1 VIHWEQATSR
11 LFRALRLETIRSKLL
26 AVAVLAT
33 LIPSVTTA
41 YLSYQQ
47 NKRSL
52 TEKIGQALRTSS
64 SQASRELDLWLKDRL
79 IDLRVFAN
87 SEVSENL
94 ALLRPGGGG
103 GAAQAHMSDYLNSV
117 RGRFLDYEEL
127 MVLDAQGREVAS
139 SGKRGGPPRFPTNWL
154 LDIKGNS
161 SVMGA
166 PYRDDQLG
174 KTVMMLAVPI
184 HQAGGRLLGAIAARV
199 NLTTVGEILMHS
211 SPGEGG
217 EVYLVVAGGGLI
229 TTTPSGSAEL
239 GKGSLSA
246 EASKSML
253 VHEGLAV
260 EYANYKS
267 EEALGALNRIPLLG
281 WSAVAEIPSAQA
293 YQQVNHL
300 RNVTMGI
307 VAALLLGV
315 GLLAYFLGMVIIR
328 PLDRLTK
335 GAAEVAGGD
344 LAVDLPVVGGGEVAD
359 LTKVFNHMVDR
370 LRQGRE
376 ELERLSV
383 TDGLTGLFNRRHLI
397 EHLASEVS
405 RSRRNHHSFAVLMM
419 DVDHFKTYND
429 THGHLAG
436 DEVLVRVSR
445 ILRESIRD
453 IDFPT
458 RYGGEEFLVLLP
470 ETSLDRAVEV
480 AERIRTRLA
489 SETFAG
495 GRITL
500 SAGVASFP
508 EFGETA
514 EAVIMCAD
522 VALYE
527 AKREGRD
534 RVVRAS
540 SQQAPL
546 AVKASA

>member
-41 YLSYQQ
+41 YLSYEQ

-94 ALLRPGGGG
+94 ALLRPGGAGG
-103 GAAQAHMSDYLNSV
+103 PAQARMSDYLNSV
-117 RGRFLDYEEL
+117 RGRFLDYAEL
-127 MVLDAQGREVAS
+127 MVLDAQGREVAT
-139 SGKRGGPPRFPTNWL
+139 SGKRGGPPRFPANWL

-184 HQAGGRLLGAIAARV
+184 HQTGGRLLGAIAARV

-239 GKGSLSA
+239 EQGSLSA
-246 EASKSML
+246 EATKSML

-267 EEALGALNRIPLLG
+267 EVALGALNRIPLLG

-293 YQQVNHL
+293 YRQVNHL

-445 ILRESIRD
+445 ILKESIRD

-470 ETSLDRAVEV
+470 ETSIERAVEV

-534 RVVRAS
+534 RVVPAS
-540 SQQAPL
+540 SQQVPL

>member
-1 VIHWEQATSR
+1 
-11 LFRALRLETIRSKLL
+11 
-26 AVAVLAT
+26 
-33 LIPSVTTA
+33 
-41 YLSYQQ
+41 
-47 NKRSL
+47 
-52 TEKIGQALRTSS
+52 
-64 SQASRELDLWLKDRL
+64 
-79 IDLRVFAN
+79 
-87 SEVSENL
+87 
-94 ALLRPGGGG
+94 
-103 GAAQAHMSDYLNSV
+103 
-117 RGRFLDYEEL
+117 
-127 MVLDAQGREVAS
+127 
-139 SGKRGGPPRFPTNWL
+139 
-154 LDIKGNS
+154 
-161 SVMGA
+161 
-166 PYRDDQLG
+166 
-174 KTVMMLAVPI
+174 
-184 HQAGGRLLGAIAARV
+184 
-199 NLTTVGEILMHS
+199 
-211 SPGEGG
+211 
-217 EVYLVVAGGGLI
+217 
-229 TTTPSGSAEL
+229 
-239 GKGSLSA
+239 
-246 EASKSML
+246 
-253 VHEGLAV
+253 
-260 EYANYKS
+260 
-267 EEALGALNRIPLLG
+267 
-281 WSAVAEIPSAQA
+281 
-293 YQQVNHL
+293 
-300 RNVTMGI
+300 
-307 VAALLLGV
+307 
-315 GLLAYFLGMVIIR
+315 MVIIR

-344 LAVDLPVVGGGEVAD
+344 LAVDLPVLGGGEVAD
-359 LTKVFNHMVDR
+359 LTKVFNHMVAR

-383 TDGLTGLFNRRHLI
+383 TDGLTGLFNRRYLI

-453 IDFPT
+453 VDFPT

-470 ETSLDRAVEV
+470 ETSIERAVEV

-534 RVVRAS
+534 RVVRAT

-546 AVKASA
+546 ALKESA

>member
-1 VIHWEQATSR
+1 VIHWEQATST

-41 YLSYQQ
+41 YLSYEQ
-47 NKRSL
+47 NKVSL

-87 SEVSENL
+87 SEISENL
-94 ALLRPGGGG
+94 ASLRPGAEGSP
-103 GAAQAHMSDYLNSV
+103 AQVRMSGYLNSV

-127 MVLDAQGREVAS
+127 MVLDAQGHEVAT
-139 SGKRGGPPRFPTNWL
+139 SGKRGGPTQFPNNWL
-154 LDIKGNS
+154 ADIRGNS

-166 PYRDDQLG
+166 PYRDNLLG
-174 KTVMMLAVPI
+174 KTIMVLAVPI

-199 NLTTVGEILMHS
+199 NLTTVDEILLRS
-211 SPGEGG
+211 SPGESG
-217 EVYLVVAGGGLI
+217 EVYLLVGGRGLI
-229 TTTPSGSAEL
+229 TTTNTGSAEL
-239 GKGSLSA
+239 SKTALPP
-246 EASKSML
+246 EASKKL
-253 VHEGLAV
+253 LEHEGLAV
-260 EYANYKS
+260 EYINPRS
-267 EEALGALNRIPLLG
+267 EVALGALNRIPLLG
-281 WSAVAEIPSAQA
+281 WSVVAEIPSSQA
-293 YQQVNHL
+293 YRQVNHL
-300 RNVTMGI
+300 RNVTIAI
-307 VAALLLGV
+307 VLALLLGV
-315 GLLAYFLGMVIIR
+315 GLLAYFLGTVIIR

-344 LAVDLPVVGGGEVAD
+344 LAVDLPLVGGGEVAD
-359 LTKVFNHMVDR
+359 LTKVFNHMVAR

-445 ILRESIRD
+445 ILKESIRD

-470 ETSLDRAVEV
+470 ETSIDRAVEV

-540 SQQAPL
+540 SQQGTL
-546 AVKASA
+546 ALKESA

>member
-1 VIHWEQATSR
+1 MIHWEQATSR

-52 TEKIGQALRTSS
+52 TEKIGQTLRTSS

-94 ALLRPGGGG
+94 ALLRPGGAGG
-103 GAAQAHMSDYLNSV
+103 PAQVRMSDYLNSV

-139 SGKRGGPPRFPTNWL
+139 SGKRGGPPRFPANWL

-166 PYRDDQLG
+166 PYRDDQLD

-184 HQAGGRLLGAIAARV
+184 HQTGGRLLGAIAARV
-199 NLTTVGEILMHS
+199 NLTTVGEILLRS

-217 EVYLVVAGGGLI
+217 EVYLVVARGGLI

-239 GKGSLSA
+239 GKGSLSP

-260 EYANYKS
+260 EYLNYKS
-267 EEALGALNRIPLLG
+267 EVALGALTRIPLLG

-293 YQQVNHL
+293 YRQVNHL

-445 ILRESIRD
+445 ILKESIRD

-540 SQQAPL
+540 SQQASL

>member
-1 VIHWEQATSR
+1 MIHWEQATSR

-94 ALLRPGGGG
+94 ALLRPGGAGG
-103 GAAQAHMSDYLNSV
+103 PAQARMSDYLNSV

-199 NLTTVGEILMHS
+199 NLTTVGEILLRS

-229 TTTPSGSAEL
+229 TATARGSAEL
-239 GKGSLSA
+239 GKGSLSD

-260 EYANYKS
+260 EYLDYKS
-267 EEALGALNRIPLLG
+267 EKALGALNRIPLLG
-281 WSAVAEIPSAQA
+281 WSAVAEIPSVQA

-445 ILRESIRD
+445 ILKESIRD
-453 IDFPT
+453 VDFPT

-527 AKREGRD
+527 AKREGRN